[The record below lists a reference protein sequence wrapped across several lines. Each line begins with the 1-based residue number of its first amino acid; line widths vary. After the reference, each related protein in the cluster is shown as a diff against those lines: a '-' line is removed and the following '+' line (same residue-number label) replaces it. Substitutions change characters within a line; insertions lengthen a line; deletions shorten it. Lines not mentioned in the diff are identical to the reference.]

1 MKKYLSL
8 LVALVLVFALAAC
21 GGGTSTPPA
30 SGSASTPSGSSA
42 SASGTTGADYADTK
56 LVLMV
61 SAFGDLSYMDAAK
74 AGVEQLGELGFKT
87 QFVECG
93 EDSSKYEAYVLDI
106 CDSDADYLICGATYK
121 DYVEAAAPN
130 YPDMRFI
137 LFDTARDIENPLSN
151 IYYISYAQN
160 EGSYLVGMIA
170 AAMSK
175 SGVIGTIGGMQNPTI
190 CDFMT
195 GYMAGAAAY
204 NPDIKVVMGFMG
216 NWTDTAL
223 MQELYTTQYNTYK
236 ADVVFPLSGNAG
248 VGAFEAAHKL
258 GTLAIGVDSDQYQL
272 YSDQGNAYADVIITS
287 MLKEAGNSI
296 YSSIMRIFA
305 GENLFGTAEVLGLST
320 GSVGYVDNDHFRSLV
335 PAEVIAQVEET
346 AGKIADGEIT
356 VPSYYDFAN
365 EEAFT
370 EFATSYAP

>member
-1 MKKYLSL
+1 MKKFLSL
-8 LVALVLVFALAAC
+8 LLVLVLAVFMIAC
-21 GGGTSTPPA
+21 GSKE
-30 SGSASTPSGSSA
+30 ASTTDDTEG
-42 SASGTTGADYADTK
+42 GYADTK

-61 SAFGDLSYMDAAK
+61 SAFGDLSFMDAARK
-74 AGVEQLGELGFKT
+74 GVERLGDLGFET

-106 CDSDADYLICGATYK
+106 CDSDADYLICGATYQ

-137 LFDTARDIENPLSN
+137 LFDTAREIENPLPN

-170 AAMSK
+170 AAMSQ
-175 SGVIGTIGGMQNPTI
+175 SGVISTIGGMQNPTI

-195 GYMAGAAAY
+195 GYIDGAQAF
-204 NPDIKVVMGFMG
+204 NPDIKVVIGFMG
-216 NWTDTAL
+216 NWTDTAM
-223 MQELYTTQYNTYK
+223 MQELFTTHYNTYK

-258 GTLAIGVDSDQYQL
+258 GALAIGVDSDQYQL
-272 YSDQGNAYADVIITS
+272 YSDQGNEYAEVIITS
-287 MLKEAGNSI
+287 MLKEVGNSI
-296 YSSIMRIFA
+296 YASILRIFED
-305 GENLFGTAEVLGLST
+305 GEELFGTAEILGLST

-335 PAEVIAQVEET
+335 PAEVITKVEE
-346 AGKIADGEIT
+346 AKEAIFSGEIK
-356 VPSYYDFAN
+356 VKSYYDFAS
-365 EEAFT
+365 EDAFN
-370 EFATSYAP
+370 EFANSIAP